1 MLQQEMVKVLH
12 IAGTRP
18 QTIKAAALSREIRNN
33 FSDEIEEVLVD
44 TGQHYD
50 RELSALFFRELQLPE
65 PRYKL
70 KVGSG
75 SHGKQTAAILTEVE
89 AVLNIETPH
98 CVIVYGDTNS
108 TLAASLASAKLGYPV
123 VHIEAGLR
131 SFNKKMPEEINR
143 IVCDHLSTLLFTPTE
158 TGLANLEQEGL
169 HAGNTPPFTADN
181 PAVFHCGDIMY
192 DNSIYFGKVAM
203 KGEELFEKFGVRP
216 EQYVLA
222 TIHRDNNTDDSNRL
236 RSIFEGLL
244 RITVECST
252 PVILPI
258 HPRTL
263 QAVEKGMNRL
273 FLQKVKNNISLIP
286 PVSYLEMIALEKNAK
301 MIITDSGGVQKEAH
315 FFKKPCVVLRPE
327 TEWVELVNNKTALL
341 ADADSGKILD
351 AYQHFSGVR
360 DLSFPNFYGD
370 GKSAA
375 FICKQLIAMF
385 R

>member
-1 MLQQEMVKVLH
+1 MVKALH

-33 FSDEIEEVLVD
+33 FSDSIEEVLVD

-50 RELSALFFRELQLPE
+50 RELSALFFSQLQLPE
-65 PRYKL
+65 PRHKL
-70 KVGSG
+70 QVGSG
-75 SHGKQTAAILTEVE
+75 SHAKQTAAILTGIES
-89 AVLNIETPH
+89 VLKAENPH

-108 TLAASLASAKLGYPV
+108 TLAASLASTKLGYPV

-158 TGLANLEQEGL
+158 AGLANLEQEGL
-169 HAGNTPPFTADN
+169 HTGNIPPYTADN
-181 PAVFHCGDIMY
+181 PAIFYCGDIMY
-192 DNSIYFGKVAM
+192 DNSLHFAKTVM
-203 KGEELFEKFGVRP
+203 KGEELFEKFNVRS
-216 EQYVLA
+216 EQYILA
-222 TIHRDNNTDDSNRL
+222 TIHRDNNTDDTHRL
-236 RSIFEGLL
+236 HSIFEGLL
-244 RITVECST
+244 RITLEGSS

-258 HPRTL
+258 HPRTF
-263 QAVEKGMNRL
+263 QAVEKSMNKL
-273 FLQKVKNNISLIP
+273 FLEKVQKNISLIP
-286 PVSYLEMIALEKNAK
+286 PVSYLDMIALEKNAK

-315 FFKKPCVVLRPE
+315 FFEKPCIVLRPE

-341 ADADSGKILD
+341 ADADPSKIFH
-351 AYQHFSGVR
+351 AYKHFLNVR

-375 FICKQLIAMF
+375 FICRQLKTTF